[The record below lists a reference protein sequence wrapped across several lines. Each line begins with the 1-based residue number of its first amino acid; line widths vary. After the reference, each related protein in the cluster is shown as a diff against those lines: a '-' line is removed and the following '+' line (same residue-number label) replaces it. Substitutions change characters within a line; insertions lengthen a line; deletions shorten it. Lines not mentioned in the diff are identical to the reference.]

1 MRVATIYLT
10 LFIVALCTIDSAT
23 AQLLPERQLVRSGN
37 EAFKNKEFDKSLELY
52 NEALEVDPECYEAT
66 YNRANAYYHTMLG
79 ADIQDT
85 TKSWEQSNS
94 YYEDMANNTR
104 YSKEQRAE
112 ALRNIGESLMTQ
124 QNHEAALNAFR
135 ESLLLNPN
143 DQETKYNYVL
153 AKRIVDQKRE
163 QQQQQQQQQQQGG
176 GDNNQ
181 NNDQNQDEQQQ
192 QQEQQQSGGGNND
205 QNQDQN
211 QDQNDDQK
219 GNQKGDQNKDGDNQQ
234 NNDDSG
240 EDKQESGNGDGQER
254 SDDNQQQEQPQG
266 GSGNED
272 SDTEQPDGQANTPQ
286 PTGLSQEQERLLDA
300 IQSEEDKTQGKLGEK
315 VKGVYIPGKKN
326 W

>member
-52 NEALEVDPECYEAT
+52 NEALEVAPECYEAT

-124 QNHEAALNAFR
+124 QSHEAALNAFR

-163 QQQQQQQQQQQGG
+163 QQQQQGG

-300 IQSEEDKTQGKLGEK
+300 IQSEEDKTQDKLK
-315 VKGVYIPGKKN
+315 DKKKALIIPGKKN